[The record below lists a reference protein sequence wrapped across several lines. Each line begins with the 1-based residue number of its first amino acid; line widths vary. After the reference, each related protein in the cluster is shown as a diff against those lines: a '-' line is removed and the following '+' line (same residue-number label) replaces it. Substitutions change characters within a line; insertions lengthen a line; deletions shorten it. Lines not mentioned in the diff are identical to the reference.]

1 MTFFEEQLKQGIFQ
15 ISYCEICN
23 DAIWPP
29 NEICHVCFNKSESK
43 KSKNIGKI
51 IEFSKKDSTYFGL
64 VEIYQ
69 GIRIMG
75 EISSTSIPKTGQSV
89 TMNVSFDS
97 KPNYSFIVENN

>member
-1 MTFFEEQLKQGIFQ
+1 MIT
-15 ISYCEICN
+15 
-23 DAIWPP
+23 P
-29 NEICHVCFNKSESK
+29 NEICHICFNKSEWK
-43 KSKNIGKI
+43 KSKNFGKI

-64 VEIYQ
+64 IEIDH

>member
-1 MTFFEEQLKQGIFQ
+1 MTFFEEQLKKGIFQ
-15 ISYCEICN
+15 ISYCEKCN
-23 DAIWPP
+23 YTIWLP
-29 NEICHVCFNKSESK
+29 NEICPICFNKSEWK
-43 KSKNIGKI
+43 KSNNIGKI

-64 VEIYQ
+64 VEIDH

>member
-1 MTFFEEQLKQGIFQ
+1 MLQNFLKNLNLSVDETTRIDCP
-15 ISYCEICN
+15 I
-23 DAIWPP
+23 
-29 NEICHVCFNKSESK
+29 CFNKSEWK
-43 KSKNIGKI
+43 KSNNIGKI

-64 VEIYQ
+64 VEIDH

>member
-15 ISYCEICN
+15 IPYCEKCN
-23 DAIWPP
+23 DTIWQP
-29 NEICHVCFNKSESK
+29 NEICPICFNKSEWK
-43 KSKNIGKI
+43 KSNNIGKI

-64 VEIYQ
+64 VEIDH

-75 EISSTSIPKTGQSV
+75 EISSTLIPKTGQSV